1 MTATIQYPV
10 TVTLEASTLLS
21 HYCTLLARAAL
32 LRIQRAEADAY
43 WSSECGRIR
52 SNSMWCGE
60 QDAVYSR
67 LEGLTGKAMHHEA
80 AAAAIGAAIKAA
92 GYSLP
97 RVEHHEL
104 TKSELL
110 TTVIQHESWIAEVR
124 AELREIVTDG
134 LLPVRPIVFNR

>member
-1 MTATIQYPV
+1 MTLQYPV
-10 TVTLEASTLLS
+10 TVTLECSTLAS

-52 SNSMWCGE
+52 ANSLHCGE
-60 QDAVYSR
+60 QDAASDR
-67 LEGLTGKAMHHEA
+67 LDQLTRQAKWHEKAA
-80 AAAAIGAAIKAA
+80 DAIGAAITAA
-92 GYSLP
+92 GYTLP

-110 TTVIQHESWIAEVR
+110 THVIQHEAWIAEIR

-134 LLPVRPIVFNR
+134 LLPVRPIAFNR

>member
-1 MTATIQYPV
+1 MTLQYPV
-10 TVTLEASTLLS
+10 TVTLECSTLAS

-43 WSSECGRIR
+43 WSSEFGRIR
-52 SNSMWCGE
+52 ANSLHCGE
-60 QDAVYSR
+60 QDAVSER
-67 LEGLTGKAMHHEA
+67 LDRMTRQAEVHEA

-104 TKSELL
+104 TQSEML
-110 TTVIQHESWIAEVR
+110 TTVIQHESWIAEIR